1 MNERKKHVPLQQ
13 NRASMRINTND
24 DWMCLKFHIIRNGVT
39 NRGTKNYVSNTYAT
53 CINYF
58 CMEIVCTKEYY
69 AEKEINVCRHMPN

>member
-39 NRGTKNYVSNTYAT
+39 NRGTKN
-53 CINYF
+53 
-58 CMEIVCTKEYY
+58 
-69 AEKEINVCRHMPN
+69 